1 VAALFPILVA
11 FTCVAAI
18 LELGLAYLL
27 AGGDCVDP
35 AQCGTAHK
43 ILAFI
48 AVGSI
53 PIALMLYLW
62 GVVAISRTWLRRSQT
77 RYRFGSSR

>member
-1 VAALFPILVA
+1 MLYHEQSEDYRPLFWISGRPIYAYGLLI
-11 FTCVAAI
+11 I
-18 LELGLAYLL
+18 L
-27 AGGDCVDP
+27 
-35 AQCGTAHK
+35 H